1 MDYIHKIYYKNKE
14 IHDETYNK
22 RINFESTFK
31 TGIKIQAKKS
41 VMDLY
46 YIPNIKTDNKIEK
59 IRINDNKLKD
69 LETHLPSIIG
79 ESLLIEAISSE
90 LQSSNE
96 LEGVESNKE
105 DIVYST
111 RKILSKKDDRS
122 ERFSS
127 TINSY
132 ILLIDNKLNFPK
144 DSYEVRKIYDKIT
157 DGEISNDDLPDG
169 KIFRKND
176 VHINKMGTVSG
187 QTIHKGMVG
196 EDNIIKSIDQLL
208 DFINN
213 SKIPLLIKVAIG
225 HYYIEYIHPFYDGN
239 GRLGRFISSI
249 YLESTFSYLT
259 SLSLSRGSY
268 LQKANYYKAFDVT
281 NSEKNKGEL
290 NFFIDVFLDLLITGQ
305 EEMIENLIDKN
316 EKFDELIN
324 SIENDIN
331 LSEEIDKTTLIGFL
345 PNALLLFNQPI
356 SRDEIIDSM
365 SLERYPVTQI
375 KSSLNRLVKLGYL
388 KTTKKRPIYYVV
400 NDKFILDGELK

>member
-14 IHDETYNK
+14 IHNETYNK

-69 LETHLPSIIG
+69 LEAQLPSIIG

-249 YLESTFSYLT
+249 YLESSYSYLT
-259 SLSLSRGSY
+259 ALSLSRGSY

-290 NFFIDVFLDLLITGQ
+290 NFFIDVFLDLLIKGQ

-345 PNALLLFNQPI
+345 PNALLLFNMPI

-375 KSSLNRLVKLGYL
+375 KFSLNRLVKLGYL
-388 KTTKKRPIYYVV
+388 KTTKKRPIYYVI